1 MSSEI
6 AAICASNEGNVFK
19 LILFL
24 NFFKPIKLLTF
35 SRLSI
40 GQLCFS
46 NPSIVSNVK
55 FNPLNFKYLFSK
67 NITIRNVCKL

>member
-6 AAICASNEGNVFK
+6 AAICASREGYLLK

-24 NFFKPIKLLTF
+24 KFLIPIKL
-35 SRLSI
+35 SI
-40 GQLCFS
+40 FNLFFTGPLCFIS
-46 NPSIVSNVK
+46 PSKVSKVK

-67 NITIRNVCKL
+67 NITILKV